1 MPNKVSKSVFTVT
14 NDISFH
20 YFVDW
25 GTTKQAM
32 FLSSPVLI
40 VGNGLESY

>member
-14 NDISFH
+14 NDISLIL
-20 YFVDW
+20 DW

-32 FLSSPVLI
+32 FLSSPL
-40 VGNGLESY
+40 VGNGWKSY